1 MMGSMIFM
9 PTHDGKTIKS
19 QKYVINVLSGNNAVK
34 SIGPQTIT

>member
-9 PTHDGKTIKS
+9 PTNGKTIKS

-34 SIGPQTIT
+34 SIGPQAIT